1 MKRDKVFASHGQ
13 SIAGVSK
20 KGKEFFRMTSSLT
33 ETIKHIA
40 VEDTRI
46 WTGCEHIFNIYDSG
60 KDVAFFMCRD
70 QINSLYVDHVS
81 RDSDYDAVLGCRDN
95 CIRVIHASEL
105 FLEVPTSNAVTVTAS
120 INGDEAKSRNGASHV
135 MYGMED
141 GTIGSVHINASG
153 SYGFIWTLEEQ
164 SKRSPVNCIKV
175 FDISRD
181 GYNEV
186 IVGRDDGRLDIYTGD
201 VGTSSSSSSSSLPR
215 SVYANNLS
223 ESIQSVEC
231 GVLNSVDCNEV
242 VVASYSGK
250 LLSFTSELVLSRA
263 VEDSYGRNIKTVS
276 NENRLKQLTKEL
288 DELKK
293 KLDKERANVK
303 KSLPSSVT
311 AGSAASTGSTGSAGS
326 AGSVEFPIN
335 MKFILDKQTSAYVLS
350 IEIQSAI
357 DLVIIRSETVLD
369 VVDSDIGNSVISIT
383 PPSLLEMNASSDVD
397 TKYKFIAAFRCQGEE
412 RRMSITLQP
421 FEGESGQVAVTV
433 VTATPKAA
441 KLIKFA
447 LTPLSLHY
455 RVHEV
460 SEQEESRPRHVLK
473 FSGAMTIAVVYDWM
487 LTILPDVPSYLSEN
501 VTEGVLFFKNAFT
514 GAVSLCRYTRNEIV
528 FESESATTIVIFKEN
543 LTKLAN
549 IRRVQLD
556 EHFIA
561 NSKSIPSYL
570 SLIQPKLEYQLTL
583 TRRIDLLDS
592 IREMSM
598 QETDARWLSA
608 EYADILK
615 DEQCIRKEAEFRAK
629 SIEYL
634 TRLISDLFV
643 NYKKLQGV
651 DVRSRLAELKGVIVA
666 SNFDKLVA
674 AFLQNDQQ

>member
-1 MKRDKVFASHGQ
+1 
-13 SIAGVSK
+13 
-20 KGKEFFRMTSSLT
+20 
-33 ETIKHIA
+33 
-40 VEDTRI
+40 
-46 WTGCEHIFNIYDSG
+46 
-60 KDVAFFMCRD
+60 
-70 QINSLYVDHVS
+70 
-81 RDSDYDAVLGCRDN
+81 
-95 CIRVIHASEL
+95 
-105 FLEVPTSNAVTVTAS
+105 
-120 INGDEAKSRNGASHV
+120 
-135 MYGMED
+135 
-141 GTIGSVHINASG
+141 
-153 SYGFIWTLEEQ
+153 
-164 SKRSPVNCIKV
+164 
-175 FDISRD
+175 
-181 GYNEV
+181 
-186 IVGRDDGRLDIYTGD
+186 
-201 VGTSSSSSSSSLPR
+201 
-215 SVYANNLS
+215 
-223 ESIQSVEC
+223 
-231 GVLNSVDCNEV
+231 V

-263 VEDSYGRNIKTVS
+263 VEDTYGRNIKTVS

-303 KSLPSSVT
+303 KSLPSTVT
-311 AGSAASTGSTGSAGS
+311 AAGS
-326 AGSVEFPIN
+326 AGSSGSAASSSGSSVEFPMN

-397 TKYKFIAAFRCQGEE
+397 TKNKFIAAFRCQGEE

-433 VTATPKAA
+433 VTAAPKAA

-460 SEQEESRPRHVLK
+460 SEQEQSRPRHVLK

-501 VTEGVLFFKNAFT
+501 VMEGVLFFKNALT
-514 GAVSLCRYTRNEIV
+514 GAVSVCRYMCNEIV

-549 IRRVQLD
+549 MRRVQLD
-556 EHFIA
+556 EHFMG
-561 NSKSIPSYL
+561 NSRSIPSYL
-570 SLIQPKLEYQLTL
+570 SLMSPKLEYQLSL
-583 TRRIDLLDS
+583 TRRVDLLDS

-598 QETDARWLSA
+598 QETDNPNARCCWLSA

-615 DEQCIRKEAEFRAK
+615 NEQCIRKEAASRAK
-629 SIEYL
+629 TIEYL

-643 NYKKLQGV
+643 NYKRLQGI
-651 DVRSRLAELKGVIVA
+651 DARSRLPDLKGVIVA
-666 SNFDKLVA
+666 SNFDNLVA